1 MRRAYRYRRR
11 EGAAGVRCRIGSVN
25 DAAVKHRLILID
37 GSSLA
42 YRAYFALP
50 EAIATRD
57 GFPTNAIYGLAQML
71 IKLVSE
77 FEPAALAVA
86 WDAREK
92 TFRHEEFDGYK
103 AQRPPMPDPLSRQ
116 WQHLPGL
123 MDAFGIPNLVKPG
136 YEADDILGT
145 LAEEAK
151 RQGRGSLVV
160 TGDRDT
166 LQIVDDDIWVVTT
179 GRGVTDVKVYTPAGV
194 VERYGVTPAQ
204 IPDFIGLK
212 GDTSDNIPGVP
223 GVGDKTAAALVQQ
236 FGTVENLY
244 EHLDEVGSEKRRA
257 LLAEHETVARL
268 SKRLACMVLDVP
280 LEHDVVE
287 IVGRTGYRL
296 PKREVEEFFK
306 RFEFSSLVRRV
317 RELPP
322 ADDSPPAEPAAAIA
336 FPALR
341 VADDAAALLAVLERG
356 EAGVGAVQT
365 EEGDGW
371 IAAVHDGGDTAVAAR
386 LEPDDWARLWNH
398 AARVVVHDAKSL
410 PGLAA
415 AVADP
420 AFDTAIARYVL
431 TPERPEDDLF
441 VLAQADREEIAEG
454 PRHEALAATRAVLT
468 RRLAAEQRRRL
479 GELGLESLYRDI
491 ELPLVRV
498 LAAMEA
504 VGVAI
509 DVHRLGEIT
518 AGLRDRIDELHDRI
532 VELAGTAFTIGSTQQ
547 LAEVLF
553 SRLGLQPVRKGKTGY
568 STDAR
573 VLKTLREQHAIV
585 PLIEEWRELTKLI
598 NTYLEPL
605 PARIDPRTGRLHTT
619 FNQTVASTGR
629 LSSSNPNLQNIPIRT
644 ELGSR
649 IRDCFVAAEGMR
661 LIVADYSQIE
671 LRLMAFL
678 AHEPA
683 LIEAY
688 RRGDDVHRVTAAA
701 VAGIPVEQVT
711 KAQRERA
718 KATNFGIMYGLS
730 AFGLSEQVDMPVD
743 EARAFIDAYFARYPE
758 VKLFREKVIA
768 DALQEGYVT
777 TVFGRR
783 RAVPELRAA
792 GFRERSLGERL
803 AVNSVLQGSAADIIK
818 VAMLRISAAFAER
831 GMRSRLVLQVH
842 DELVFESPDDELE
855 GALPLVREAMC
866 GAFTMEPPLDV
877 SIGVGDTWLS
887 AK

>member
-1 MRRAYRYRRR
+1 MD
-11 EGAAGVRCRIGSVN
+11 
-25 DAAVKHRLILID
+25 DAAVKGRLILID

-50 EAIATRD
+50 EAIATRE

-71 IKLVSE
+71 LKLATE
-77 FEPAALAVA
+77 FEPAAVAVA

-103 AQRPPMPDPLSRQ
+103 AQRPPMPEPLSRQ
-116 WQHLPGL
+116 WAHLPGL

-160 TGDRDT
+160 TGDRDA
-166 LQIVDDDIWVVTT
+166 LQIVDDDVWVVTT
-179 GRGVTDVKVYTPAGV
+179 GRGVTDVKIYTPAGV
-194 VERYGVTPAQ
+194 VERFGVTPAQ

-223 GVGDKTAAALVQQ
+223 GVGEKTAAALVQQ

-257 LLAEHETVARL
+257 LLAEHEAAARL

-280 LEHDVVE
+280 LDEDVVG
-287 IVGRTGYRL
+287 IVGRTGYAL
-296 PKREVEEFFK
+296 PARELEEFFK
-306 RFEFSSLVRRV
+306 RFEFASLVRRV
-317 RELPP
+317 RELPRP
-322 ADDSPPAEPAAAIA
+322 QDGAAGAAGVPAATTA
-336 FPALR
+336 FPR
-341 VADDAAALLAVLERG
+341 VEIVDDAGALLDVLERG
-356 EAGVGAVQT
+356 DAALGVVAADEG
-365 EEGDGW
+365 EGDGRV
-371 IAAVHDGGDTAVAAR
+371 AAVYDGGDAAVAAR
-386 LEPDDWARLWNH
+386 LAPDDWPRLWRSAGH
-398 AARVVVHDAKSL
+398 VVTHDAKSL
-410 PGLAA
+410 PCFTA
-415 AVADP
+415 AVCDP
-420 AFDTAIARYVL
+420 AFDTDIAAYL
-431 TPERPEDDLF
+431 LQPERPEDDLF
-441 VLAQADREEIAEG
+441 KLAGGDEEHIAEG

-468 RRLAAEQRRRL
+468 WRLCGEQRRRL
-479 GELGLESLYRDI
+479 AELGLEKLFNEV

-504 VGVAI
+504 AGVAI

-518 AGLRDRIDELHDRI
+518 ARLRDRIDEVRDGI
-532 VELAGTAFTIGSTQQ
+532 VELAGGEFTIGSPQQ
-547 LAEVLF
+547 VAEVLF

-573 VLKTLREQHAIV
+573 VLKSLREQHAIV
-585 PLIEEWRELTKLI
+585 PLIEEWRELTKLV

-644 ELGSR
+644 ELGSQ
-649 IRDCFVAAEGMR
+649 IRDCFVAAEGTR
-661 LIVADYSQIE
+661 LVVADYSQIE

-678 AHEPA
+678 AQEPA
-683 LIEAY
+683 LIDAY

-711 KAQRERA
+711 KTQRERA

-743 EARAFIDAYFARYPE
+743 EARAFIDAYFAKYPR
-758 VKLFREKVIA
+758 VKVFREKVIA
-768 DALQEGYVT
+768 DAVEDGYVT
-777 TVFGRR
+777 TVLGRR
-783 RAVPELRAA
+783 RAVPELRAH

-803 AVNSVLQGSAADIIK
+803 AVNTVLQGSAADIIK
-818 VAMLRISAAFAER
+818 VAMLHVTAALASREL
-831 GMRSRLVLQVH
+831 RSRLVLQVH
-842 DELVFESPDDELE
+842 DELVFESPHDEIDRL
-855 GALPLVREAMC
+855 LPLVREAMC
-866 GAFTMEPPLDV
+866 DAFRMDPPLDV
-877 SIGVGDTWLS
+877 AIGVGDTWLS

>member
-1 MRRAYRYRRR
+1 MD
-11 EGAAGVRCRIGSVN
+11 
-25 DAAVKHRLILID
+25 DAAVKGRLILID

-50 EAIATRD
+50 EAIATRE
-57 GFPTNAIYGLAQML
+57 GFPTNAIYGLSQML
-71 IKLVSE
+71 LKLVTE
-77 FEPAALAVA
+77 FEPAAIAVA

-103 AQRPPMPDPLSRQ
+103 AQRPPMPEPLSRQ
-116 WQHLPGL
+116 WAHLPGL

-145 LAEEAK
+145 LAAEAK

-160 TGDRDT
+160 TGDRDA
-166 LQIVDDDIWVVTT
+166 LQIVDDDVWVVTT
-179 GRGVTDVKVYTPAGV
+179 GRGVTDVKIYTPAGV
-194 VERYGVTPAQ
+194 VERFGVTPAQ
-204 IPDFIGLK
+204 IPDYIGLK

-223 GVGDKTAAALVQQ
+223 GVGEKTAAALVQQ
-236 FGTVENLY
+236 FGTVEHLY
-244 EHLDEVGSEKRRA
+244 EHLDEVSSDKRRA
-257 LLAEHETVARL
+257 LLAEHEAAARL

-280 LEHDVVE
+280 LDEDVVD
-287 IVGRTGYRL
+287 IVGRTGYAL
-296 PKREVEEFFK
+296 PGREVEEFFK
-306 RFEFSSLVRRV
+306 RFEFTTLVRRV
-317 RELPP
+317 RELSRPGNDVAGVST
-322 ADDSPPAEPAAAIA
+322 ADAPAAPTA
-336 FPALR
+336 FPTVE
-341 VADDAAALLAVLERG
+341 VADGAGALLEVLAGDVAALGVLAAG
-356 EAGVGAVQT
+356 EG
-365 EEGDGW
+365 EGDGRV
-371 IAAVHDGGDTAVAAR
+371 AAVYDGGHAAVAAR
-386 LEPDDWARLWNH
+386 LEPDDWRRLWG
-398 AARVVVHDAKSL
+398 AAGHVVTHDAKSL
-410 PGLAA
+410 PYFTAA
-415 AVADP
+415 TSDP
-420 AFDTAIARYVL
+420 AFDTDIAAYL
-431 TPERPEDDLF
+431 LQPERPENDLF
-441 VLAQADREEIAEG
+441 KLAGGDEEHIAEG

-468 RRLAAEQRRRL
+468 WRLCGEQRRRL
-479 GELGLESLYRDI
+479 AELGLDALYRDI

-518 AGLRDRIDELHDRI
+518 ARLRDRIDEVRDGI
-532 VELAGTAFTIGSTQQ
+532 FALAGGDFTIGSPQQ
-547 LAEVLF
+547 VAEVLF

-573 VLKTLREQHAIV
+573 VLKTLRGQHAIV
-585 PLIEEWRELTKLI
+585 PLIEEWRELTKLV

-605 PARIDPRTGRLHTT
+605 PASVDPGTGRLHTT

-644 ELGSR
+644 ELGSQ

-661 LIVADYSQIE
+661 LVVADYSQIE

-678 AHEPA
+678 AQEPA
-683 LIEAY
+683 LIDAY
-688 RRGDDVHRVTAAA
+688 RRGEDVHRVTAAA

-711 KAQRERA
+711 KTQRERA

-730 AFGLSEQVDMPVD
+730 AFGLSEQVDMPLD
-743 EARAFIDAYFARYPE
+743 EARAFIDAYFAKYPQ
-758 VKLFREKVIA
+758 VKVFREKVIA
-768 DALQEGYVT
+768 DALEAGYVT

-783 RAVPELRAA
+783 RAVPELRAHN
-792 GFRERSLGERL
+792 FRERSLGERL

-818 VAMLRISAAFAER
+818 VAMLHVTADLAAR
-831 GMRSRLVLQVH
+831 GLRSRLVLQVH
-842 DELVFESPDDELE
+842 DELVFESPGDEIDQV
-855 GALPLVREAMC
+855 LPLVREAMC
-866 GAFTMEPPLDV
+866 GAFPMDPPLDV

>member
-1 MRRAYRYRRR
+1 MD
-11 EGAAGVRCRIGSVN
+11 
-25 DAAVKHRLILID
+25 DAAVKGRLILID

-50 EAIATRD
+50 EAIATRE
-57 GFPTNAIYGLAQML
+57 GFPTNAIYGLSQML
-71 IKLVSE
+71 LKLVTE
-77 FEPAALAVA
+77 FEPAAIAVA

-103 AQRPPMPDPLSRQ
+103 AQRPPMPEPLSRQ
-116 WQHLPGL
+116 WAHLPGL

-145 LAEEAK
+145 LAAEAK

-160 TGDRDT
+160 TGDRDA
-166 LQIVDDDIWVVTT
+166 LQIVDDDVWVVTT
-179 GRGVTDVKVYTPAGV
+179 GRGVTDVKIYTPAGV
-194 VERYGVTPAQ
+194 VERFGVTPAQ
-204 IPDFIGLK
+204 IPDYIGLK

-223 GVGDKTAAALVQQ
+223 GVGEKTAAALVQQ
-236 FGTVENLY
+236 FGTVEHLY
-244 EHLDEVGSEKRRA
+244 EHLDEVSSDKRRA
-257 LLAEHETVARL
+257 LLAEHEAAARL

-280 LEHDVVE
+280 LDEDVVD
-287 IVGRTGYRL
+287 IVGRTGYAL
-296 PKREVEEFFK
+296 PGREVEEFFK
-306 RFEFSSLVRRV
+306 RFEFTTLVRRV
-317 RELPP
+317 RELSRPGNDVAGVST
-322 ADDSPPAEPAAAIA
+322 ADAPAAPTA
-336 FPALR
+336 FPTVE
-341 VADDAAALLAVLERG
+341 VADGAGALLEVLAGDVAALGVLA
-356 EAGVGAVQT
+356 
-365 EEGDGW
+365 
-371 IAAVHDGGDTAVAAR
+371 AVAAR
-386 LEPDDWARLWNH
+386 LEPDDWRRLWG
-398 AARVVVHDAKSL
+398 AAGHVVTHDAKSL
-410 PGLAA
+410 PYFTAA
-415 AVADP
+415 TSDP
-420 AFDTAIARYVL
+420 AFDTDIAAYL
-431 TPERPEDDLF
+431 LQPERPENDLF
-441 VLAQADREEIAEG
+441 KLAGGDEEHIAEG

-468 RRLAAEQRRRL
+468 WRLCGEQRRRL
-479 GELGLESLYRDI
+479 AELGLDALYRDI

-518 AGLRDRIDELHDRI
+518 ARLRDRIDEVRDGI
-532 VELAGTAFTIGSTQQ
+532 FALAGGDFTIGSPQQ
-547 LAEVLF
+547 VAEVLF

-573 VLKTLREQHAIV
+573 VLKTLRGQHAIV
-585 PLIEEWRELTKLI
+585 PLIEEWRELTKLV

-605 PARIDPRTGRLHTT
+605 PASVDPGTGRLHTT

-644 ELGSR
+644 ELGSQ

-661 LIVADYSQIE
+661 LVVADYSQIE

-678 AHEPA
+678 AQEPA
-683 LIEAY
+683 LIDAY
-688 RRGDDVHRVTAAA
+688 RRGEDVHRVTAAA

-711 KAQRERA
+711 KTQRERA

-730 AFGLSEQVDMPVD
+730 AFGLSEQVDMPLD
-743 EARAFIDAYFARYPE
+743 EARAFIDAYFAKYPQ
-758 VKLFREKVIA
+758 VKVFREKVIA
-768 DALQEGYVT
+768 DALEAGYVT

-783 RAVPELRAA
+783 RAVPELRAHN
-792 GFRERSLGERL
+792 FRERSLGERL

-818 VAMLRISAAFAER
+818 VAMLHVTADLAAR
-831 GMRSRLVLQVH
+831 GLRSRLVLQVH
-842 DELVFESPDDELE
+842 DELVFESPGDEIDQV
-855 GALPLVREAMC
+855 LPLVREAMC
-866 GAFTMEPPLDV
+866 GAFPMDPPLDV

>member
-1 MRRAYRYRRR
+1 MD
-11 EGAAGVRCRIGSVN
+11 
-25 DAAVKHRLILID
+25 DAAVKNRLILID

-50 EAIATRD
+50 EGIATRE

-71 IKLVSE
+71 LKLVSE
-77 FEPAALAVA
+77 FEPAAIAVA

-116 WQHLPGL
+116 WPHLPGL

-160 TGDRDT
+160 TGDRDA

-194 VERYGVTPAQ
+194 VERFGVTPAQ

-212 GDTSDNIPGVP
+212 GDTSDNIPGIP
-223 GVGDKTAAALVQQ
+223 GVGEKTAAALVQQ

-244 EHLDEVGSEKRRA
+244 EHLGEVGSEKRRA
-257 LLAEHETVARL
+257 LLVEHEAAARL
-268 SKRLACMVLDVP
+268 SKRLASMVLDVP
-280 LEHDVVE
+280 LEED
-287 IVGRTGYRL
+287 IVGIVARTGYSL
-296 PKREVEEFFK
+296 PGREVEEFFK
-306 RFEFSSLVRRV
+306 RFEFTSLVRRV
-317 RELPP
+317 RDLVRP
-322 ADDSPPAEPAAAIA
+322 AAEPAEPA
-336 FPALR
+336 L
-341 VADDAAALLAVLERG
+341 AAAATVFPEVRLAADPRALQAVLERG
-356 EAGVGAVQT
+356 EAGLGVVAAG
-365 EEGDGW
+365 EDDGW
-371 IAAVHDGGDTAVAAR
+371 IAAVYDGGDAAVAAPLR
-386 LEPDDWARLWNH
+386 NDDDWARLWG
-398 AARVVVHDAKSL
+398 AAPHVVAHDAKAL
-410 PGLAA
+410 PGFAMA
-415 AVADP
+415 TADP
-420 AFDTAIARYVL
+420 AFDTDIAAYL
-431 TPERPEDDLF
+431 LAPERPEDDLF
-441 VLAQADREEIAEG
+441 KLSRVDQETIAEG
-454 PRHEALAATRAVLT
+454 PRHEAMAATRAVLT
-468 RRLAAEQRRRL
+468 WRLAAAQRRRL
-479 GELGLESLYRDI
+479 VELGLEALYRDV

-498 LAAMEA
+498 LAAMET

-518 AGLRDRIDELHDRI
+518 ARLRDRIDEVRDSI
-532 VELAGTAFTIGSTQQ
+532 IALAGGDFTIGSPQQ

-553 SRLGLQPVRKGKTGY
+553 TRLGLQPVRKGKTGY

-585 PLIEEWRELTKLI
+585 PLIEEWRELTKLV

-605 PARIDPRTGRLHTT
+605 PAAIDPRSGRLHTT
-619 FNQTVASTGR
+619 FNQTVAATGR

-644 ELGSR
+644 ELGSQ
-649 IRDCFVAAEGMR
+649 IRDCFIAAEGMR
-661 LIVADYSQIE
+661 LVVADYSQIE

-678 AHEPA
+678 AQEPA
-683 LIEAY
+683 LIDAY
-688 RRGDDVHRVTAAA
+688 RRGEDVHRVTAAA

-711 KAQRERA
+711 KTQRERA

-730 AFGLSEQVDMPVD
+730 AFGLSEQVDMPLD
-743 EARAFIDAYFARYPE
+743 EARAFIDAYFAKYPQ
-758 VKLFREKVIA
+758 VRVFREKIIA

-783 RAVPELRAA
+783 RAVPELRAN

-818 VAMLRISAAFAER
+818 VAMLRVTAAFAAQ
-831 GMRSRLVLQVH
+831 GLRSRLVLQVH
-842 DELVFESPDDELE
+842 DELVFESPDDEL
-855 GALPLVREAMC
+855 AVVLPLVREAMC
-866 GAFTMEPPLDV
+866 GAFEMEPPLDV
-877 SIGVGDTWLS
+877 STGVGDTWLS